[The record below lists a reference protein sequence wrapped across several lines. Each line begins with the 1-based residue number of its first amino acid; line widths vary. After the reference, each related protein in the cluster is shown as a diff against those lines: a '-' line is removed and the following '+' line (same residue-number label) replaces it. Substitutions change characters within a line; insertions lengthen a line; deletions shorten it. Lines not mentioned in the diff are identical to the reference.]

1 MELFSRFIPIL
12 ERKEIPQHC
21 INLKILV
28 HVSNFDAYDE
38 ETITAPR
45 ARRKVNG
52 NDEDLKCVCSHVV
65 GRERVK
71 RPSLYAGI

>member
-12 ERKEIPQHC
+12 ERKEIPKYG

-28 HVSNFDAYDE
+28 NLSNFDAYDE
-38 ETITAPR
+38 ETLTAPR

-52 NDEDLKCVCSHVV
+52 E
-65 GRERVK
+65 
-71 RPSLYAGI
+71 